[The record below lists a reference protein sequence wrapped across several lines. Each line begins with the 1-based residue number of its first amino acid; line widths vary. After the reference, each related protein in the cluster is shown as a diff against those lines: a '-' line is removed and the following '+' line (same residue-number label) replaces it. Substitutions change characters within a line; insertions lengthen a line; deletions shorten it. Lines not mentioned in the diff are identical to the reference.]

1 MDTATRD
8 RNIATWLG
16 DAPQPVRDTTN
27 QLLERIAL
35 CVPSRLSTRH
45 KTTSSMPSPTRR
57 PTRSRLSS
65 WVKIP
70 ITDPNR
76 AMGLSFS
83 VPATQTKL
91 PPSLRNIYKEL
102 KADLGCPI
110 PATGDLTPWAQQGV
124 LLLNTTLTVR
134 EHAANSHAKLGWST
148 LTDYVIER
156 CCQLPQ
162 PVVFL
167 AWGRFAQQMVE
178 GKLAATGAGKAT
190 GKFCTASTHPSPLSA
205 NRATAELPTFMGSRP
220 FSAANRLLEQHG
232 STPSTGLAS
241 AKNRYIKNAPDGDL
255 AIGRVLL
262 LGPNKLCAAGL
273 AAIDQQTL
281 PGHKPV
287 GHAHKV
293 DPLGDLLGGGPAL
306 KRRELHNLV
315 PQLFVFHHATVERR
329 DNAARV
335 HTVGDGLR
343 CRAVCKVLGV
353 GDNAALAGGI
363 GGKLRSRMPARRPHI
378 DHGFN
383 SRRRFGG
390 KSLPTKA

>member
-1 MDTATRD
+1 MDAATRD

-35 CVPSRLSTRH
+35 LRAEQTIYPAQDDILNALAYT
-45 KTTSSMPSPTRR
+45 PADQ
-57 PTRSRLSS
+57 
-65 WVKIP
+65 VKVVILGQ
-70 ITDPNR
+70 DPYHGPNQ

-134 EHAANSHAKLGWST
+134 EQAANSHAKLGWST

-178 GKLAATGAGKAT
+178 GKLVATDAGKAT
-190 GKFCTASTHPSPLSA
+190 DKFCLASTHPSPLSA
-205 NRATAELPTFMGSRP
+205 NRATAELPAFMGSRP

-232 STPSTGLAS
+232 STPVNWTCLGSKSIHQKRPRRLS
-241 AKNRYIKNAPDGDL
+241 
-255 AIGRVLL
+255 IGRVFYS
-262 LGPNKLCAAGL
+262 GQINCVRPASPPSISRLC
-273 AAIDQQTL
+273 
-281 PGHKPV
+281 PV
-287 GHAHKV
+287 IN
-293 DPLGDLLGGGPAL
+293 
-306 KRRELHNLV
+306 RLV
-315 PQLFVFHHATVERR
+315 T
-329 DNAARV
+329 
-335 HTVGDGLR
+335 
-343 CRAVCKVLGV
+343 
-353 GDNAALAGGI
+353 
-363 GGKLRSRMPARRPHI
+363 
-378 DHGFN
+378 
-383 SRRRFGG
+383 
-390 KSLPTKA
+390 PTK